1 MLQRTFPQHRVA
13 CIHGRMKAKD
23 KDACMAAFAAGET
36 DILVSTTVI
45 EVGVDVPNAALMI
58 IENAERFGLSQLH
71 QLRGRIG
78 RGPFQSYCV
87 LVSDAHTDEARAR
100 LKVLCDTA
108 DGFQIAEA
116 DLRQRGPGDFF
127 GNRQHG
133 LPALHIAVLG
143 TNMTAVNDARDAART
158 VLAADPTL
166 SAPEHAALR
175 AQCARLFAANDGHFN

>member
-1 MLQRTFPQHRVA
+1 MLTVDSLLISVAAEGSGGRIGRIYSIDDKPQE
-13 CIHGRMKAKD
+13 IG
-23 KDACMAAFAAGET
+23 AF
-36 DILVSTTVI
+36 
-45 EVGVDVPNAALMI
+45 
-58 IENAERFGLSQLH
+58 
-71 QLRGRIG
+71 GRIG

-87 LVSDAHTDEARAR
+87 LVSDTRTEESRAR

-133 LPALHIAVLG
+133 LPALHIADLG
-143 TNMTAVNDARDAART
+143 TNMAAVNDARDAARA

-166 SAPEHAALR
+166 CAPEHAALR

>member
-1 MLQRTFPQHRVA
+1 
-13 CIHGRMKAKD
+13 
-23 KDACMAAFAAGET
+23 
-36 DILVSTTVI
+36 
-45 EVGVDVPNAALMI
+45 
-58 IENAERFGLSQLH
+58 
-71 QLRGRIG
+71 
-78 RGPFQSYCV
+78 CV

-133 LPALHIAVLG
+133 LPALHIADLG

-158 VLAADPTL
+158 VLATDPTL